1 MEFREQLGEKVCT
14 LRKALGMTQEELAH
28 RSGLTTA
35 YVGLIERGKRNAS
48 LDTIYGLTY
57 GLGVRI
63 SDLMEFADDGERMK
77 LDADSELLL
86 ALFRGAE
93 EHDRNTLLMIAKGL
107 YELRWAE
114 LDNPSSEDDK
124 TD

>member
-1 MEFREQLGEKVCT
+1 MEFREQLGQKVCM
-14 LRKALGMTQEELAH
+14 LRKAMGMTQEELAH

-57 GLGVRI
+57 GLGVRM
-63 SDLMEFADDGERMK
+63 SDLMEFADDVERTK

-93 EHDRNTLLMIAKGL
+93 EHDRKALLMIAKGL
-107 YELRWAE
+107 NELRMAE
-114 LDNPSSEDDK
+114 SDHPSSEDDK
-124 TD
+124 TE